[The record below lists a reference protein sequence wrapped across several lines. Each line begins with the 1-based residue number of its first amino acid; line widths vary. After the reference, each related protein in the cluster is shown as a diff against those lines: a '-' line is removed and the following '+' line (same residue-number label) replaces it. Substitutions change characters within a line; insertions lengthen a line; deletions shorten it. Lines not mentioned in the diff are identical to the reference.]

1 MKKTILSLLVLSTIL
16 VSCRDAGTT
25 GVTISG
31 TEANLPAELKGLKI
45 YSVATGYGN
54 TIKVAVFEGNVVGTN
69 YPVGKHRG
77 NCVNIYKETG
87 ETVSYPASSI
97 IVENDSILVIKK
109 K

>member
-16 VSCRDAGTT
+16 VSCKDAGTT
-25 GVTISG
+25 EVGLSG

-54 TIKVAVFEGNVVGTN
+54 TIKVAVFEGNVAGTN
-69 YPVGKHRG
+69 YPVGKHHG

-97 IVENDSILVIKK
+97 IVENGSILVIKK

>member
-1 MKKTILSLLVLSTIL
+1 MKKIILPLLALTLIAT
-16 VSCRDAGTT
+16 SCREAGTT

-31 TEANLPAELKGLKI
+31 TEEDLPEELKGLKI
-45 YSVATGYGN
+45 YSVATGYGG
-54 TIKVAVFEGNVVGTN
+54 TIKVAVFENQVVGSN
-69 YPVGKHRG
+69 YKVGKHRQ
-77 NCVNIYKETG
+77 NCVNIYKESG

>member
-1 MKKTILSLLVLSTIL
+1 MKKIILPLLALTLIVT
-16 VSCRDAGTT
+16 SCTQAGTT
-25 GVTISG
+25 EVRLTGAES
-31 TEANLPAELKGLKI
+31 NLPAELKGLKI

-54 TIKVAVFEGNVVGTN
+54 TIKVAVFENQVVGSN
-69 YPVGKHRG
+69 YPSGKHRQ
-77 NCVNIYKETG
+77 NCINVYKQSG

>member
-25 GVTISG
+25 NVTISG
-31 TEANLPAELKGLKI
+31 TEANLPKELKGLKI

-54 TIKVAVFEGNVVGTN
+54 TIKVAVLEGNVVGTN
-69 YPVGKHRG
+69 YQVGKHRG
-77 NCVNIYKETG
+77 NCVSIYKGTG
-87 ETVSYPASSI
+87 ETVSYPASNI

>member
-16 VSCRDAGTT
+16 VSCKDAGTT
-25 GVTISG
+25 EVRLSG
-31 TEANLPAELKGLKI
+31 TEVNLPAELKGLKI

-77 NCVNIYKETG
+77 NCVNIYKGYLERTTAPYM
-87 ETVSYPASSI
+87 ELAPSTLS
-97 IVENDSILVIKK
+97 
-109 K
+109 

>member
-1 MKKTILSLLVLSTIL
+1 MKKIALSLLILSTSL

-25 GVTISG
+25 EVRLSG

-77 NCVNIYKETG
+77 NCVNIYRETG